1 MKLASF
7 LGLPTVHFLI
17 ANTYSTSCKQSKA
30 RLWES
35 LHGNEGKL
43 QTVLVWITFS
53 TTKDLVTL
61 QIFNTKYSSP
71 KLYCQAICRG
81 RQLPFM
87 FWSICTQESIYCSS
101 EKFFLDNTAV
111 WYTPIQCSCLN
122 TCAYN
127 YSNTKS
133 CEESSNPFVHV
144 WYYDLL
150 CGAWTMGLVRR
161 GLFAISYLNTDGEV
175 SFILLS
181 CWLGVSRKNFNLC
194 EHCILKSVD
203 LWTLVFAVCHCT
215 KLG

>member
-1 MKLASF
+1 MGKS
-7 LGLPTVHFLI
+7 
-17 ANTYSTSCKQSKA
+17 
-30 RLWES
+30 
-35 LHGNEGKL
+35 GNEGKM

-61 QIFNTKYSSP
+61 QIINTKYSSP

-133 CEESSNPFVHV
+133 CEESSNLFVHV

-150 CGAWTMGLVRR
+150 CGAWTMGLVIR
-161 GLFAISYLNTDGEV
+161 GLYAISYLNTDGGVLARSFGYFWVTQVLARKSYVHCEV
-175 SFILLS
+175 EVHTVYKRLFKQADKGLHPMQHIPTYFACLS
-181 CWLGVSRKNFNLC
+181 
-194 EHCILKSVD
+194 
-203 LWTLVFAVCHCT
+203 
-215 KLG
+215 